1 MGGKNMQTLLIADS
15 NDAFRQQLADA
26 FQPYYHVLTCGNGRE
41 ALDILCQEHCDC
53 LVLELTLP
61 ELDGISM
68 LEMAVTRDI
77 RPMVIAISPLFTQ
90 YTFDVA
96 ETLGI
101 GYMIRRPCPVQA
113 IVTRMLDLQ
122 QRVNPIW
129 ASREQVSRFLNWLGV
144 PSVYNGY
151 QPLVEALT
159 LLAEDTSQSITKV
172 LYPEIAKRTGSG
184 PKAVERNIRSA
195 IEHAWK
201 MRNVERWQ
209 QIFPELNTRPS
220 NRLFFNRVLETLR
233 SGHWE

>member
-1 MGGKNMQTLLIADS
+1 MQTLLIADS

-26 FQPYYHVLTCGNGRE
+26 FQPYYHVMTCGDGRK
-41 ALDILCQEHCDC
+41 ALDILCQERCDC

-68 LEMAVTRDI
+68 LEMAVARDI
-77 RPMVIAISPLFTQ
+77 RPIVIAISPLFTQ

-96 ETLGI
+96 EALGI

-113 IVTRMLDLQ
+113 IVARMLDLK

-129 ASREQVSRFLNWLGV
+129 ASREQISRFLYWLGV

-151 QPLVEALT
+151 PSLVEALT
-159 LLAEDTSQSITKV
+159 LLADDPSQSITKV

-184 PKAVERNIRSA
+184 SKAVERNIRSA
-195 IEHAWK
+195 IEQAWK
-201 MRNVERWQ
+201 IRNVERWQ
-209 QIFPELNTRPS
+209 KIFPELCDRPS
-220 NRLFFNRVLETLR
+220 NSLFFSRVLETLR
-233 SGHWE
+233 SGLWE